1 MPPLLTNHLLR
12 HSSLIIYALFGCS
25 VKKRS
30 TASSHGVQQAAEVV
44 GFGLCVA
51 VCPSQ
56 TVQAQPALHAQPR
69 RRCRSVSSAPCVP
82 SIFQSGRER
91 RRDWRFQCQL
101 SSGLSR
107 VLCQILPP
115 AVLSAS
121 KKINPTGGS
130 VGGRRRW
137 GRVFFCVC
145 VFVLRQCHCLTQVAV
160 SGAQT

>member
-1 MPPLLTNHLLR
+1 MPLLLINRLL
-12 HSSLIIYALFGCS
+12 HYSSLIIYTLFGCS
-25 VKKRS
+25 IKKRT

-56 TVQAQPALHAQPR
+56 TVRAQPALHAQPR

-82 SIFQSGRER
+82 SISQSGRER
-91 RRDWRFQCQL
+91 RRDWCFQCQL

-121 KKINPTGGS
+121 KKINPTGEGPTLA
-130 VGGRRRW
+130 GMC
-137 GRVFFCVC
+137 FFLCVC
-145 VFVLRQCHCLTQVAV
+145 LCCDSVTVSSKSLCQGLRHN
-160 SGAQT
+160 